1 MPFSSYSARGITATE
16 RYEELTDGVALRII
30 DFEPPDHDPEAPVL
44 IFVAGWISLLMAWD
58 PVLFELAARYRVL
71 YVESREKG
79 TARVPN
85 LSKIEFTLD
94 RMADDVRDV
103 VDRCVPEGASFWL
116 IGSSLGSTA
125 ILHHLSRPGREPDGV
140 IVIAPNISID
150 LPWWLWPFMR
160 LAPAALFAWLRPILK
175 WNMTHLRLDKRT
187 EPEQIRRYSAYMD
200 AADARRLKKNAWA
213 IRHYSLL
220 DRLPA
225 ITTPVTVIGAHSD
238 LLHRLDDIEEM
249 VGLLPSAHLEV
260 MESNREKHSAIAGR
274 YMIDVIDGT
283 RQRDPVKAVTPE
295 DVEGPLTP
303 RPEDWP

>member
-16 RYEELTDGVALRII
+16 RYEELTDGVALRVI
-30 DFEPPDHDPEAPVL
+30 DFEPPDPDPEAPIL

-58 PVLFELAARYRVL
+58 PVLLELAARYRVL
-71 YVESREKG
+71 YVDSREKG
-79 TARVPN
+79 TARVPS
-85 LSKIEFTLD
+85 LSEIEFTLD

-125 ILHHLSRPGREPDGV
+125 ILHHLSRRGRAPDGV
-140 IVIAPNISID
+140 IVIGPNSRFD
-150 LPWWLWPFMR
+150 LPLWLWPFMR
-160 LAPAALFAWLRPILK
+160 LAPTAFFAWLRPILK
-175 WNMTHLRLDKRT
+175 WALHVRLDKRT
-187 EPEQIRRYSAYMD
+187 EPEQLTRYSAYLD

-225 ITTPVTVIGAHSD
+225 ITTPVTVIGARSD

-260 MESNREKHSAIAGR
+260 MESNRETHSAIAGR
-274 YMIDVIDGT
+274 YMIEVIDGT
-283 RQRDPVKAVTPE
+283 RRRDPVKAVTPE

-303 RPEDWP
+303 RQDDGP